1 MSVSHLAVHLPQEI
15 FGEKSA
21 KLFSGRAAFDADTV
35 PLFQTSL
42 VVFAVVLVLV
52 GGVEYSNRQ
61 HEKNV
66 EIDAEPEREVF
77 KRRYDEYYGIVGAFD
92 KFDKQEKIKEEQ
104 RYGTPEDRK

>member
-1 MSVSHLAVHLPQEI
+1 M
-15 FGEKSA
+15 
-21 KLFSGRAAFDADTV
+21 
-35 PLFQTSL
+35 
-42 VVFAVVLVLV
+42 VLVLV

-104 RYGTPEDRK
+104 RYGTPEDRKWHLFLEVKKLSPLVFDNLQRMKT